1 MKKVYV
7 WAIACL
13 LTATTLNASAAEF
26 NMTDTNGRIHRLS
39 DYRGKWVLVN
49 LWATWCPPC
58 LEEIPDLISLYNANK
73 DNLLVIGLSLDAPAA
88 KKSVLDFI
96 KKTKITYPIVLGDY
110 NMASQIGEFE
120 GLPTSYIFDPT
131 GKLVAQQAGVIT
143 RGDVEKYIASKQKK

>member
-1 MKKVYV
+1 MKKIYV

-13 LTATTLNASAAEF
+13 MATTLNASAAEF
-26 NMTDTNGRIHRLS
+26 KMTDTNGRTHRLS

-73 DNLLVIGLSLDAPAA
+73 DSLLVIGLSVDAPAA

-96 KKTKITYPIVLGDY
+96 KKKNITYPIVLGDY
-110 NMASQIGEFE
+110 NMASQIGEVE

-143 RGDVEKYIASKQKK
+143 RGDVEKYIGSKRKK

>member
-1 MKKVYV
+1 MNKVYV
-7 WAIACL
+7 WALACL
-13 LTATTLNASAAEF
+13 LTATLNASAAEF
-26 NMTDTNGRIHRLS
+26 NMTDTNGRTHRLS

-73 DNLLVIGLSLDAPAA
+73 NNLLVIGLSLDAPAA

-110 NMASQIGEFE
+110 NMASQIGEVE

-143 RGDVEKYIASKQKK
+143 RGDVEKYIGSKRKK

>member
-1 MKKVYV
+1 MKKIYV
-7 WAIACL
+7 LAIVCL
-13 LTATTLNASAAEF
+13 LTITLNASAAEF

-88 KKSVLDFI
+88 KKSVLNFI

-110 NMASQIGEFE
+110 NMASQIGEVE

-143 RGDVEKYIASKQKK
+143 RGDVEKYIASKRKK